1 MPAGRKGM
9 FQPLREI
16 EGGIQLSLNVAAR
29 APRLRV
35 APIFE
40 SFLRQVYFTG
50 VTAATGV
57 VLRACGLGV
66 IIIAVMIDMLDADVD
81 LAVKILLLLVF
92 REIGPLVAAVVV
104 ILRTGTAVSAE
115 LAMMRVS
122 GQTRALRYLGI
133 DLYDYLV
140 LPRVAGIMLATAAL
154 TLYVQ
159 FLAVLGGLVLS
170 PFLIEASFT
179 ELTDRLF
186 DLFAPLDFY
195 YSVVKSLL
203 FGFVIAVC
211 CCWHGL
217 NPADLTQNAVPK
229 AVTRAVTQSALLVL
243 LINAVFAYL
252 VFGILFF
259 GLVKA
264 NV

>member
-1 MPAGRKGM
+1 M
-9 FQPLREI
+9 FQPLREL
-16 EGGIQLSLNVAAR
+16 EGGIKLSLNVAAR

-35 APIFE
+35 EPIFE

-57 VLRACGLGV
+57 MLRACALGA
-66 IIIAVMIDMLDADVD
+66 IIIAVMMDMLDADVE

-92 REIGPLVAAVVV
+92 REIGPLAAAVVV
-104 ILRTGTAVSAE
+104 LRTGTAVSAE
-115 LAMMRVS
+115 MAMMRIS

-140 LPRVAGIMLATAAL
+140 LPRVAGITLATAAL

-186 DLFAPLDFY
+186 DLFTPVDFY

-203 FGFVIAVC
+203 FGFAIAAC

-217 NPADLTQNAVPK
+217 NPPDLTQNAVPK
-229 AVTRAVTQSALLVL
+229 AVTRAVTQSAMLVL

-259 GLVKA
+259 GLIKA

>member
-1 MPAGRKGM
+1 MLQA
-9 FQPLREI
+9 LREL

-29 APRLRV
+29 APRLAVRPV
-35 APIFE
+35 FE

-57 VLRACGLGV
+57 VLRACALGV
-66 IIIAVMIDMLDADVD
+66 FIIAVMMDMLDADVD
-81 LAVKILLLLVF
+81 LAVKILLLLIF
-92 REIGPLVAAVVV
+92 REIGPLAAAVVV

-115 LAMMRVS
+115 MAMMRIS

-140 LPRVAGIMLATAAL
+140 LPRVAGITLATAAL

-170 PFLIEASFT
+170 PFVIEASFT

-186 DLFAPLDFY
+186 NLFAPGDFY
-195 YSVVKSLL
+195 QSMVKALL
-203 FGFVIAVC
+203 LGFVI
-211 CCWHGL
+211 
-217 NPADLTQNAVPK
+217 PAS
-229 AVTRAVTQSALLVL
+229 RC
-243 LINAVFAYL
+243 
-252 VFGILFF
+252 
-259 GLVKA
+259 
-264 NV
+264 

>member
-1 MPAGRKGM
+1 M
-9 FQPLREI
+9 FQPLREL
-16 EGGIQLSLNVAAR
+16 EGGIKLSLNVAAR

-35 APIFE
+35 EPIFE

-57 VLRACGLGV
+57 MLRACALGA
-66 IIIAVMIDMLDADVD
+66 IIIAVMMDMLDADVE

-92 REIGPLVAAVVV
+92 REIGPLAAAVVI

-115 LAMMRVS
+115 MAMMRIS

-140 LPRVAGIMLATAAL
+140 LPRVAGITLATAAL

-186 DLFAPLDFY
+186 DLFTPVDFY

-203 FGFVIAVC
+203 FGFAIAAC

-217 NPADLTQNAVPK
+217 NPPDLTQNAVPK
-229 AVTRAVTQSALLVL
+229 AVTRAVTQSAMLVL

-259 GLVKA
+259 GLIKA

>member
-1 MPAGRKGM
+1 MLQA
-9 FQPLREI
+9 LREI

-29 APRLRV
+29 APRLAV
-35 APIFE
+35 PPIFE

-57 VLRACGLGV
+57 VLRAGLLGV
-66 IIIAVMIDMLDADVD
+66 IIIAVLMDMLDADLD

-92 REIGPLVAAVVV
+92 REIGPLVAAGVV

-115 LAMMRVS
+115 MAMMRVS

-140 LPRVAGIMLATAAL
+140 LPRVAGVMVATAVL
-154 TLYVQ
+154 TFYVQ
-159 FLAVLGGLVLS
+159 FLAVLGGLALS
-170 PFLIEASFT
+170 PFVIEATFT
-179 ELTDRLF
+179 ELAGRLF
-186 DLFAPLDFY
+186 ELFTPVDFY
-195 YSVVKSLL
+195 YSVIKSLL
-203 FGFVIAVC
+203 FGFAVAAC

-217 NPADLTQNAVPK
+217 NPPDVTQNAVPK
-229 AVTRAVTQSALLVL
+229 VVTRAVMQSAMLVL
-243 LINAVFAYL
+243 LINALFAYV